1 MVKRKAIEAVEIEL
15 QERTFGNNR
24 VYFPAIPKED
34 GFRRRHF
41 RGMSTVTL
49 VDLRARIDEYQ
60 EEAGVDEVDQ
70 EKIKLASLYF
80 ASAVLGPRR
89 KRKKEVVDP
98 DWMRLGGD
106 INSFNTY
113 PWGRLAYEEVL
124 FDLRKDL
131 RARFEE
137 FTTLA
142 KKRKRDPNF
151 SGFGSLHLSG
161 FVQPLQ
167 ILTYEIYNGVAET
180 FATRREDA
188 DVSLPRMCHWVTRKW
203 HKNHAPSYSDVVAEF
218 SSSSCEV
225 RRVWDAYSD
234 LCGVVVWHY
243 ISGDF
248 VVSNECAVTRRMSE
262 LMSRGLKVVCS
273 QRCLSPSHDRPS
285 HDSPPPQTPPQT
297 PPHQTPHH
305 ASPSRLQRLEERMTV
320 LEAQMAMMM
329 QEQANMMDILKIL
342 QSDMLS
348 FKRAQSPVIT
358 TGGETAE
365 RAETWT
371 GSPEVA
377 GWTKEARMSQLTPV
391 QEEESGSRESTP
403 EAEGAQVEGNQT
415 EDQQS
420 RSLKLGAQ
428 VEGNQTEDQQSRSLK
443 LGAQV
448 NQTEGSTKSIPETEG
463 AQVEGNQ
470 TEDQQSRSLKLG
482 AQVEGN
488 QTEDQQSRS
497 LKLGAQVE
505 GNQTEGSTK
514 SIPDLHAF
522 VALPLERRMEIII
535 KRSWARTER
544 EIEHLSDG
552 EKKRCFIADYQKR
565 FFVEMATPGTWVFT
579 EVPYCFNGHWVLVRI
594 VPQVKILSILD
605 SDHSV
610 DSNGKTLLECVT
622 PLARMMPHILVAM
635 GVQTDTYTQWKIVQP
650 KEYPKQSRSGECGVY
665 AIAAATFTLADRDVY
680 TLNDAIVADFRKFFT
695 CCLWDQSWLL
705 D

>member
-1 MVKRKAIEAVEIEL
+1 MVKRKAIEAVEMEL

-24 VYFPAIPKED
+24 VIYCPTKLQKGQTVDYETEFWMIIHKRPLRFSLLEYGLITGLNCSSTYPAIPKED

-41 RGMSTVTL
+41 LGMSTVTL
-49 VDLRARIDEYQ
+49 VDLRACIDEYQ
-60 EEAGVDEVDQ
+60 EEVGVEVDEDFHW
-70 EKIKLASLYF
+70 L
-80 ASAVLGPRR
+80 
-89 KRKKEVVDP
+89 
-98 DWMRLGGD
+98 
-106 INSFNTY
+106 T
-113 PWGRLAYEEVL
+113 YEEVL
-124 FDLRKDL
+124 FGLRKDL

-167 ILTYEIYNGVAET
+167 ILAYEIYNGVAEA

-203 HKNHAPSYSDVVAEF
+203 HKNHAPSHSDVVAAF
-218 SSSSCEV
+218 SSSPCE
-225 RRVWDAYSD
+225 DACEMLTPTDAELLSA
-234 LCGVVVWHY
+234 HY

-262 LMSRGLKVVCS
+262 LMSRELKVVCS
-273 QRCLSPSHDRPS
+273 QRCLSPSHDGPS
-285 HDSPPPQTPPQT
+285 HQTPPHRSPSHQT

-329 QEQANMMDILKIL
+329 QEQANVMDILKSL

-415 EDQQS
+415 E
-420 RSLKLGAQ
+420 
-428 VEGNQTEDQQSRSLK
+428 
-443 LGAQV
+443 
-448 NQTEGSTKSIPETEG
+448 GSTKSIPETGKSCFQGG
-463 AQVEGNQ
+463 ADVSVDASAGGGEWI
-470 TEDQQSRSLKLG
+470 DR
-482 AQVEGN
+482 
-488 QTEDQQSRS
+488 
-497 LKLGAQVE
+497 
-505 GNQTEGSTK
+505 GS
-514 SIPDLHAF
+514 S
-522 VALPLERRMEIII
+522 ERRMEIII

-579 EVPYCFNGHWVLVRI
+579 EHVDECFRGLLELKKAYPYIFHGDVTMMDSVFPMIVGGAFIEGGPTNVLESMLVYTRGEIDDWPSTPWDKAAFILVPYCFNGHWVLVRI
-594 VPQVKILSILD
+594 VPQGKKLSILD

-610 DSNGKTLLECVT
+610 DSNGKTLLERVT

-635 GVQTDTYTQWKIVQP
+635 GVQTDTDTQWNIVRP
-650 KEYPKQSRSGECGVY
+650 K
-665 AIAAATFTLADRDVY
+665 
-680 TLNDAIVADFRKFFT
+680 
-695 CCLWDQSWLL
+695 
-705 D
+705 

>member
-1 MVKRKAIEAVEIEL
+1 MVKRKAIEAVEMEL
-15 QERTFGNNR
+15 QERTFDNNR

-98 DWMRLGGD
+98 DWMRLVDD

-124 FDLRKDL
+124 FGLRKDL

-142 KKRKRDPNF
+142 KKRKRDPKF

-167 ILTYEIYNGVAET
+167 ILAYEIYNGVAEA

-188 DVSLPRMCHWVTRKW
+188 DVSLPRMYHWVTRKW
-203 HKNHAPSYSDVVAEF
+203 HKNHAPSHSDVVAAF
-218 SSSSCEV
+218 SNSPCE
-225 RRVWDAYSD
+225 DACEMLTPTDAELLSA
-234 LCGVVVWHY
+234 HY

-262 LMSRGLKVVCS
+262 LMSRRLKVVCS
-273 QRCLSPSHDRPS
+273 QRFSPSHDSPS
-285 HDSPPPQTPPQT
+285 HDSPPPQTPPHRSPPPQTPPHRSPPPQTPTPSDSTPSQSTPQT

-305 ASPSRLQRLEERMTV
+305 AQSIPV
-320 LEAQMAMMM
+320 FKG
-329 QEQANMMDILKIL
+329 LKS
-342 QSDMLS
+342 SDMLS

-403 EAEGAQVEGNQT
+403 EAE
-415 EDQQS
+415 
-420 RSLKLGAQ
+420 
-428 VEGNQTEDQQSRSLK
+428 
-443 LGAQV
+443 
-448 NQTEGSTKSIPETEG
+448 
-463 AQVEGNQ
+463 
-470 TEDQQSRSLKLG
+470 
-482 AQVEGN
+482 
-488 QTEDQQSRS
+488 
-497 LKLGAQVE
+497 GAQVE

-579 EVPYCFNGHWVLVRI
+579 EHVDECFRGLLELKKAYPYIFRGDVAMMDSVFSMIVQGAFIEGGPTNVPETILVYTRGEIDDWPSTPWDKAAFILVPYCFNGHWVLARI
-594 VPQVKILSILD
+594 VPEAKKLLILD

-610 DSNGKTLLECVT
+610 DSNCKIILEEVT

-635 GVQTDTYTQWKIVQP
+635 GVQTDTDTQWTVSRSKNF
-650 KEYPKQSRSGECGVY
+650 PKQSLSGECGVY
-665 AIAAATFTLADRDVY
+665 DIAAATFTLADRDAY
-680 TLNDAIVADFRKFFT
+680 TLNDAIVADFRKYFT

>member
-1 MVKRKAIEAVEIEL
+1 MVKRKAIEAVEMEL

-24 VYFPAIPKED
+24 VIFCPTKLQKGQVFD
-34 GFRRRHF
+34 CKL
-41 RGMSTVTL
+41 TL
-49 VDLRARIDEYQ
+49 GSPFHEKAFSWDEY
-60 EEAGVDEVDQ
+60 GN
-70 EKIKLASLYF
+70 I
-80 ASAVLGPRR
+80 
-89 KRKKEVVDP
+89 VVD
-98 DWMRLGGD
+98 D

-124 FDLRKDL
+124 FGLRKDL

-142 KKRKRDPNF
+142 KKRKRDPKF

-167 ILTYEIYNGVAET
+167 ILAYEIYNGVAEA

-203 HKNHAPSYSDVVAEF
+203 HKNHAPSHSDVVAAF
-218 SSSSCEV
+218 SSSSCE
-225 RRVWDAYSD
+225 DA
-234 LCGVVVWHY
+234 CGMLTPTDAELLSAHY

-273 QRCLSPSHDRPS
+273 QRCLSPSNDSPS
-285 HDSPPPQTPPQT
+285 HDSPPPQTPPPRSPPPQTTPQTPPHRSPPPQTTPQTTPQTPPHRTPPSQTPPHRSPPPQT

-305 ASPSRLQRLEERMTV
+305 ASSSRLQRLEERMTV

-329 QEQANMMDILKIL
+329 QEQANVMDILKSL

-365 RAETWT
+365 GAQTWT

-415 EDQQS
+415 E
-420 RSLKLGAQ
+420 
-428 VEGNQTEDQQSRSLK
+428 
-443 LGAQV
+443 
-448 NQTEGSTKSIPETEG
+448 GSTKSIPET
-463 AQVEGNQ
+463 
-470 TEDQQSRSLKLG
+470 D
-482 AQVEGN
+482 
-488 QTEDQQSRS
+488 
-497 LKLGAQVE
+497 GAQVE

-514 SIPDLHAF
+514 SIPETGDF
-522 VALPLERRMEIII
+522 VVSNECAVTRRMSELMSRGLKVVCSQRCLSPSHDSPPPQTPPHRSPPPQTTPQTPPHRSPPPQTTPQTTPQTPPHRSPPSQTPPHQTPPHRSPPRLQRLEERMTVLEAQMAMMMQEQANVMDILKSLQSDMLSF
-535 KRSWARTER
+535 KRAQSPVITTGVV
-544 EIEHLSDG
+544 S
-552 EKKRCFIADYQKR
+552 
-565 FFVEMATPGTWVFT
+565 VEFMLLQQQPL
-579 EVPYCFNGHWVLVRI
+579 HWPIGML
-594 VPQVKILSILD
+594 IL
-605 SDHSV
+605 
-610 DSNGKTLLECVT
+610 
-622 PLARMMPHILVAM
+622 
-635 GVQTDTYTQWKIVQP
+635 
-650 KEYPKQSRSGECGVY
+650 
-665 AIAAATFTLADRDVY
+665 
-680 TLNDAIVADFRKFFT
+680 
-695 CCLWDQSWLL
+695 
-705 D
+705 